1 MSPSSILGFGAGLTL
16 LDDEVEIGRLL
27 VGAVRSQIPAEL
39 YAVALYDAPES
50 IPAPPEAPAAS
61 DKGTADDESES
72 TAPEDVT
79 VVGQLGTSELGDAL
93 TRELQEVAVSYACPT
108 TAPQAERVVSVE
120 DAPSVFADRGLDAL
134 LLVRLGTIDQEF
146 GVAVVGRA
154 REQQFSTD
162 NVSILQMLAAQ
173 TSLAIHR
180 ARLQRERAQK
190 EEALRQRSEQL
201 QQAQAELEDRVEE
214 RTERLREYARRLEIL
229 REIDRAILAA
239 ESPAEIARAALERL
253 KEFVPFIRASALLFD
268 WSTEKAE
275 VLAIHKETGDTEL
288 DPGCQFPI
296 DDLVVPEALHEG
308 EPEMVPD
315 IEAVPLTPITRRLR
329 QEENVRSYVSFPLL
343 VEDELVG
350 MVNFGSDEPNAYT
363 GKWRHIIR
371 EVADQLAIAIRQARL
386 VEQVK
391 AYSEELEERVQER
404 TEELESFT
412 YSVSHDLRTPLRAV
426 DGFSRMLMER
436 YAGDLDDEGERLV
449 RVIHENTQKMGRLID
464 GLLALSRLGRK
475 DMRRRRVDV
484 EQVAREALEEAR
496 QEGDSDADVT
506 LEALPP
512 AEADRQ
518 MLRRVFVNL
527 LSNALKFTRDEDAP
541 QVTVTA
547 DETEGG
553 DTVYIVRDNGAGF
566 DMEYADKLFG
576 VFQRLHDED
585 AFEGTGVGLAIVE
598 SAIRRHG
605 GRIWAEA
612 EVGEGATF
620 SFTLGES

>member
-1 MSPSSILGFGAGLTL
+1 
-16 LDDEVEIGRLL
+16 
-27 VGAVRSQIPAEL
+27 
-39 YAVALYDAPES
+39 
-50 IPAPPEAPAAS
+50 
-61 DKGTADDESES
+61 
-72 TAPEDVT
+72 
-79 VVGQLGTSELGDAL
+79 
-93 TRELQEVAVSYACPT
+93 
-108 TAPQAERVVSVE
+108 
-120 DAPSVFADRGLDAL
+120 
-134 LLVRLGTIDQEF
+134 
-146 GVAVVGRA
+146 
-154 REQQFSTD
+154 
-162 NVSILQMLAAQ
+162 
-173 TSLAIHR
+173 
-180 ARLQRERAQK
+180 
-190 EEALRQRSEQL
+190 
-201 QQAQAELEDRVEE
+201 
-214 RTERLREYARRLEIL
+214 
-229 REIDRAILAA
+229 
-239 ESPAEIARAALERL
+239 
-253 KEFVPFIRASALLFD
+253 
-268 WSTEKAE
+268 
-275 VLAIHKETGDTEL
+275 
-288 DPGCQFPI
+288 
-296 DDLVVPEALHEG
+296 
-308 EPEMVPD
+308 MVPD

-475 DMRRRRVDV
+475 DTRRRRVDV

-527 LSNALKFTRDEDAP
+527 LSNALKFTSDEDAP

-566 DMEYADKLFG
+566 DMDYADKLFG

-598 SAIRRHG
+598 RAIRRHG